1 MSYNLLGLP
10 VQGYQ
15 KGGGRARALFNVG
28 TSQLKH
34 NIDIE
39 DALEKLGKKKK
50 KTQSW
55 WESASGVTDALSN
68 ILTIGSMFIPGM
80 QGLPLL
86 TKALIGTGVK
96 AGTKALSSA
105 AADYLAPKVT
115 TPKKIIDRQFGR
127 EGSPAIG
134 TRDWEKIDEAYGDIG
149 KFSNRAGLR
158 MRQGALAG
166 MPADFIQNLM
176 QTYLMSKAFPQSPAL
191 EEPIKP
197 SLPMAMGTADMLPN
211 VNVPNFPLHKPV
223 YQTSVAAPEMG
234 AYGTQPES
242 TWMENL
248 YNLFPWMKSKPTAS
262 GPPVNFSRPDKYHQL
277 HYKSAP
283 LPAELHRQAASGP
296 YDVDY

>member
-15 KGGGRARALFNVG
+15 KGGRLLGHGDDVEFDEDAYGGLPKARGVQGFQGGGRARALFNVG

-39 DALEKLGKKKK
+39 DALEKLEKKKK
-50 KTQSW
+50 KTQNW

-68 ILTIGSMFIPGM
+68 ILSIGSMFIPGM

-105 AADYLAPKVT
+105 GADYLAPKVT

-176 QTYLMSKAFPQSPAL
+176 QTYLMSKAFPSGGKSIADLTKDTAL
-191 EEPIKP
+191 LETQTQAQYPI
-197 SLPMAMGTADMLPN
+197 T
-211 VNVPNFPLHKPV
+211 
-223 YQTSVAAPEMG
+223 
-234 AYGTQPES
+234 
-242 TWMENL
+242 
-248 YNLFPWMKSKPTAS
+248 
-262 GPPVNFSRPDKYHQL
+262 R
-277 HYKSAP
+277 
-283 LPAELHRQAASGP
+283 
-296 YDVDY
+296 